1 MFARWGDLVY
11 RLRFTV
17 IGVMVAALLGFA
29 AYGLDLNDHLSQ
41 SGWDDPGSESV
52 QAARLADQ
60 TFGRD
65 KQGDVIVLY
74 TAPEGKTVDD
84 PEFNAKVTDSLN
96 SLVANNPEQIEKING
111 TYFRVDGVVSV
122 NALATEDRTHAI
134 ASIAMLGDND
144 TELTNNFQAVKDVF
158 YIDGVDVQV
167 TGLQAVAGAL
177 QSTMAGDIHRMELLA
192 IPAVAVLLFFIFGGV
207 VAAALPLI
215 VGGLTVVG
223 ANGIV
228 KVFTNF
234 TEVNS
239 FVAPVVSLVGLGLA
253 IDYGLF
259 IVSRFREEL
268 GDGYSTKQ
276 AVRRSVMTAGRT
288 VVFSATMI
296 VASLGGLLLFPQG
309 FLKSVAYGSIATVAL
324 AALTAV
330 TILPAILAILGPRV
344 DALGF
349 KFMRKTKSSEEIEN
363 GMWGK
368 LTRWVMRNPL
378 KVTIPIVLGLV
389 LLTLP
394 VGNIKFGGINETYL
408 PPDNVTRQAQN
419 EFDELFPGQRT
430 EPIKAVIENA
440 QGPNL
445 AAITSQLN
453 EAPGLIEKFSPT
465 GASKDGIIV
474 FKAGLVDRNDSKPAI
489 DYLRSIDVPEGSS
502 VQITGTPVIEQDSI
516 AALIDNLPLMAI
528 LVVFVVTLL
537 MFLTFGSL
545 VLPIK
550 AVLMTTLGLGA
561 TMGILTWIF
570 IDGNGAS
577 FMNFTP
583 GPIMAPV
590 LVLIISIVFGLSTD
604 YEVFL
609 LSRMVEARERGAS
622 TSEAIRVGTSHTGRI
637 ITAAALILIVVTG
650 AFAFSDLV
658 MMKYI
663 AYGMIA
669 ALIIDATLIRMFL
682 VPATMKLLGDDC
694 WWAPKW
700 MKRIQEKLG
709 LGETIL
715 EDELMPTDVPE
726 LATAGAPAPV
736 APPVRNAPRRS
747 EPLTEPIPVVA
758 PTGSGPIRATHAAR
772 EDERR
777 SATGR
782 PSAAPE
788 TQDHSAGSAPS
799 PLGHSAG
806 SAPGLSG
813 HSAGSAPSPL
823 PPATQKQPAVERPT
837 PPPVPRPEPPKR
849 EPVRAQSNRSSSP
862 DPRSIESWLADL
874 RAPSEPQKPETPKP
888 EAPKPETQAPVGST
902 TDNTRADADR
912 TSVNASSRSDEPR
925 RNGSAA
931 YGATPNGSGTNG
943 SGANGSGTHGSGTN
957 GSGTNGSGTNGS
969 GTNGSGRN
977 SYYGSG
983 VNGSGSNGSGSNGS
997 GSNGS
1002 GSNGNG
1008 SNGRSSSASGS
1019 NGSGYG
1025 SSNGST
1031 EGSNG
1036 SGHGSNGSGYG
1047 SAGSNGSAYGA
1058 RGTGRPPEA
1067 GPTAPR
1073 TGGIRGYSQD
1083 QSRDAE
1089 ASSAASRPETPQPE
1103 QPTPPR
1109 TQAAPRAR
1117 YDISTRNAPRTPAPE
1132 DQSTRSW
1139 PAPTPT
1145 PDERPAGSSR
1155 RSDEQTAP
1163 ADGISSTEDPDSGRH
1178 RGGDSRQ
1185 TLSVSELLAR
1195 ERRK

>member
-52 QAARLADQ
+52 QAAKLADD

-74 TAPEGKTVDD
+74 TAPEGKTIDD

-96 SLVANNPEQIEKING
+96 SLVADHPDQIEKING
-111 TYFRVDGVVSV
+111 TYFKVDGVVSV
-122 NALATEDRTHAI
+122 AALATADKTHAI

-144 TELTNNFQAVKDVF
+144 TELTNNFQDVKDAF

-228 KVFTNF
+228 KVFTHF
-234 TEVNS
+234 TDVNS

-268 GDGYSTKQ
+268 GDGYSVQQ

-309 FLKSVAYGSIATVAL
+309 FLKSVAYGSIATVVL

-330 TILPAILAILGPRV
+330 TILPAILSILGRRV

-378 KVTIPIVLGLV
+378 KVTVPIVLGLV

-430 EPIKAVIENA
+430 EPIKAVIQNA
-440 QGPNL
+440 QGADL
-445 AAITSQLN
+445 AAITRQLN

-474 FKAGLVDRNDSKPAI
+474 FKAGLVDRNDSTPAI
-489 DYLRSIDVPEGSS
+489 DHLRSIDVPDGAT

-516 AALIDNLPLMAI
+516 TALVNNLPLMAV

-590 LVLIISIVFGLSTD
+590 LVLIIAIVFGLSTD

-694 WWAPKW
+694 WWAPAW
-700 MKRIQEKLG
+700 MKRIQQKLG

-715 EDELMPTDVPE
+715 EDEMLPQDVPE
-726 LATAGAPAPV
+726 LSPAGGPIRPA
-736 APPVRNAPRRS
+736 ARTAPRVN

-758 PTGSGPIRATHAAR
+758 PSGSGPIRATHAAK
-772 EDERR
+772 EEERR

-782 PSAAPE
+782 PSQAPADAS
-788 TQDHSAGSAPS
+788 T
-799 PLGHSAG
+799 
-806 SAPGLSG
+806 
-813 HSAGSAPSPL
+813 
-823 PPATQKQPAVERPT
+823 PPARPRTVAT
-837 PPPVPRPEPPKR
+837 PKVSDEPRPVRTPDPISKP
-849 EPVRAQSNRSSSP
+849 EPVRRPQPATRETAQPARSSEPTRSSTP

-874 RAPSEPQKPETPKP
+874 RAPTQKPSTPEPSKDTHSDD
-888 EAPKPETQAPVGST
+888 EQSTAGST
-902 TDNTRADADR
+902 GT
-912 TSVNASSRSDEPR
+912 
-925 RNGSAA
+925 RNGTTRNGTTRNG
-931 YGATPNGSGTNG
+931 YGRTGTNG
-943 SGANGSGTHGSGTN
+943 SSRGTNDSATNGSATNGSVTNGANGTGNNGTGNNGANDTYNGGRTN
-957 GSGTNGSGTNGS
+957 GSA
-969 GTNGSGRN
+969 
-977 SYYGSG
+977 
-983 VNGSGSNGSGSNGS
+983 
-997 GSNGS
+997 
-1002 GSNGNG
+1002 
-1008 SNGRSSSASGS
+1008 SSP
-1019 NGSGYG
+1019 
-1025 SSNGST
+1025 
-1031 EGSNG
+1031 
-1036 SGHGSNGSGYG
+1036 
-1047 SAGSNGSAYGA
+1047 
-1058 RGTGRPPEA
+1058 RPPAE
-1067 GPTAPR
+1067 PR
-1073 TGGIRGYSQD
+1073 Q
-1083 QSRDAE
+1083 
-1089 ASSAASRPETPQPE
+1089 
-1103 QPTPPR
+1103 
-1109 TQAAPRAR
+1109 R
-1117 YDISTRNAPRTPAPE
+1117 YDVSTRNAP
-1132 DQSTRSW
+1132 
-1139 PAPTPT
+1139 
-1145 PDERPAGSSR
+1145 SR
-1155 RSDEQTAP
+1155 RSETPEPEQQRPSRGAP
-1163 ADGISSTEDPDSGRH
+1163 QRPTQGTTTGPAQPRRNEEAAAPTSRASRRAAENAEQPESDADSGRH
-1178 RGGDSRQ
+1178 RGGQ
-1185 TLSVSELLAR
+1185 QALSVSELLAR
-1195 ERRK
+1195 ERRQ

>member
-52 QAARLADQ
+52 EAARLADQ

-65 KQGDVIVLY
+65 KQGDVIALY

-96 SLVANNPEQIEKING
+96 NLVANNPDQIEKING
-111 TYFRVDGVVSV
+111 TYFKVDGVVSAP
-122 NALATEDRTHAI
+122 ALATADRTHAI
-134 ASIAMLGDND
+134 ASIAILGDND
-144 TELTNNFQAVKDVF
+144 TQLTNNFQAVKDVF

-192 IPAVAVLLFFIFGGV
+192 IPAVAILLFFIFGGI

-268 GDGYSTKQ
+268 GDGYTTRQ

-324 AALTAV
+324 AALTAI
-330 TILPAILAILGPRV
+330 TILPAMLAILGPRV
-344 DALGF
+344 DALGL

-408 PPDNVTRQAQN
+408 PPDNVTREAQG
-419 EFDELFPGQRT
+419 EFDTLFPGQRT
-430 EPIKAVIENA
+430 EPIKAVIQNA
-440 QGPNL
+440 QGSNL

-453 EAPGLIEKFSPT
+453 QAPGLIEKFSPN

-489 DYLRSIDVPEGSS
+489 DYLRSIDVPDGAT

-516 AALIDNLPLMAI
+516 AALIDNLPLMAL
-528 LVVFVVTLL
+528 LVVLVVTLL

-570 IDGNGAS
+570 IDGNGSS

-609 LSRMVEARERGAS
+609 LSRMVEAREKGAS

-694 WWAPKW
+694 WWAPAW
-700 MKRIQEKLG
+700 MKRIQRKLG

-715 EDELMPTDVPE
+715 EDELMPADVPE
-726 LATAGAPAPV
+726 LAMAGAAPRTTV
-736 APPVRNAPRRS
+736 APPLRPTPKQS

-758 PTGSGPIRATHAAR
+758 PTASGPIRATHVAK

-777 SATGR
+777 SATGK
-782 PSAAPE
+782 PSHAAEEPAVP
-788 TQDHSAGSAPS
+788 TPPAASTGVSAPHVP
-799 PLGHSAG
+799 PLGG
-806 SAPGLSG
+806 ST
-813 HSAGSAPSPL
+813 
-823 PPATQKQPAVERPT
+823 PPAAVPPRPKPARPT
-837 PPPVPRPEPPKR
+837 PTAPPVPRQQPPTR
-849 EPVRAQSNRSSSP
+849 EPARSNGHRPSAP

-874 RAPSEPQKPETPKP
+874 RAPSAPARPEPTPSEPARP
-888 EAPKPETQAPVGST
+888 EATRSEPKRPNVESENRTPSGSS
-902 TDNTRADADR
+902 
-912 TSVNASSRSDEPR
+912 TSVP
-925 RNGSAA
+925 NGSV
-931 YGATPNGSGTNG
+931 PNGSVSNGSGSNGSRSGTNG
-943 SGANGSGTHGSGTN
+943 SNGSNGSGSN
-957 GSGTNGSGTNGS
+957 G
-969 GTNGSGRN
+969 
-977 SYYGSG
+977 
-983 VNGSGSNGSGSNGS
+983 NGSGSNGSGSNGTYGRLPYNG
-997 GSNGS
+997 GSVIPTNNG
-1002 GSNGNG
+1002 
-1008 SNGRSSSASGS
+1008 
-1019 NGSGYG
+1019 
-1025 SSNGST
+1025 T
-1031 EGSNG
+1031 
-1036 SGHGSNGSGYG
+1036 HGSNGSERTNGNP
-1047 SAGSNGSAYGA
+1047 SSTVPANGSGA
-1058 RGTGRPPEA
+1058 SGPRP
-1067 GPTAPR
+1067 
-1073 TGGIRGYSQD
+1073 GGIRGYSQD
-1083 QSRDAE
+1083 SNSPARTAAAGENTTGSPQQPRP
-1089 ASSAASRPETPQPE
+1089 SS
-1103 QPTPPR
+1103 
-1109 TQAAPRAR
+1109 APRAR
-1117 YDISTRNAPRTPAPE
+1117 YDISTRNAPRTPGPE
-1132 DQSTRSW
+1132 DEPNQQRSDAPVPEPGSTRS
-1139 PAPTPT
+1139 
-1145 PDERPAGSSR
+1145 SR
-1155 RSDEQTAP
+1155 RAAEQDDT
-1163 ADGISSTEDPDSGRH
+1163 DSGRH
-1178 RGGDSRQ
+1178 RGGDGRQ
-1185 TLSVSELLAR
+1185 ALSVSELLAR
-1195 ERRK
+1195 ERNK

>member
-17 IGVMVAALLGFA
+17 IGVMVAGLLGFA

-41 SGWDDPGSESV
+41 SGWDDPGSESA
-52 QAARLADQ
+52 QAARLADE

-65 KQGDVIVLY
+65 QSSDVIVLY

-84 PEFNAKVTDSLN
+84 PDFNAKVTDSLN
-96 SLVANNPEQIEKING
+96 SLAGEHPDQISKING
-111 TYFRVDGVVSV
+111 TYFKVDNAVSAP
-122 NALATEDRTHAI
+122 ALATPDRTHAI
-134 ASIAMLGDND
+134 ASIAIVGDND
-144 TELTNNFQAVKDVF
+144 TELTNTFQKIKDVF

-228 KVFTNF
+228 KVFTSF

-268 GDGYSTKQ
+268 GDGYSTPQ
-276 AVRRSVMTAGRT
+276 AVRRTVMTAGRT

-324 AALTAV
+324 AALTAI
-330 TILPAILAILGPRV
+330 TILPAMLAILGPRV
-344 DALGF
+344 DALGL

-368 LTRWVMRNPL
+368 LTRWVMQNPL

-408 PPDNVTRQAQN
+408 PPDNITREAQG
-419 EFDELFPGQRT
+419 EFDELFPGLRT
-430 EPIKAVIENA
+430 EPLKLIISNA
-440 QGPNL
+440 QGSSL
-445 AAITSQLN
+445 AQITKQAN
-453 EAPGLIEKFSPT
+453 EAPGLIEKFAPD
-465 GASKDGIIV
+465 GASKDGVIV

-489 DYLRSIDVPEGSS
+489 DYLRSIDVPAGAT
-502 VQITGTPVIEQDSI
+502 VMVTGTPAIEQDSI
-516 AALIDNLPLMAI
+516 AALIDNLPLMAL
-528 LVVFVVTLL
+528 LVIFVVTLL

-609 LSRMVEARERGAS
+609 LSRMVEAREKGAS
-622 TSEAIRVGTSHTGRI
+622 TSEAIRIGTSHTGRI

-694 WWAPKW
+694 WWAPQW
-700 MKRIQEKLG
+700 MKRIQQRLG

-715 EDELMPTDVPE
+715 EDELMPDDVPE
-726 LATAGAPAPV
+726 LALVGGRPV
-736 APPVRNAPRRS
+736 TTVKPPMRPTPRAA
-747 EPLTEPIPVVA
+747 EPLTEPIPMIA
-758 PTGSGPIRATHAAR
+758 PTSAGPVRSTYAAK
-772 EDERR
+772 EAERR
-777 SATGR
+777 SATGK
-782 PSAAPE
+782 PA
-788 TQDHSAGSAPS
+788 TAPS
-799 PLGHSAG
+799 EDAQAAEIVRP
-806 SAPGLSG
+806 APHVVQPEPQRPPVRQQPPVGQQ
-813 HSAGSAPSPL
+813 PSVRQQPVV
-823 PPATQKQPAVERPT
+823 PERPVVRQQPVVPEQPAVPEQPVVRQQPPRT
-837 PPPVPRPEPPKR
+837 P
-849 EPVRAQSNRSSSP
+849 EPVRAAAP
-862 DPRSIESWLADL
+862 DSRSIESWLADL
-874 RAPSEPQKPETPKP
+874 RAPTDSP
-888 EAPKPETQAPVGST
+888 EAPREATST
-902 TDNTRADADR
+902 PAER
-912 TSVNASSRSDEPR
+912 SVSNGA
-925 RNGSAA
+925 RNGS
-931 YGATPNGSGTNG
+931 Y
-943 SGANGSGTHGSGTN
+943 
-957 GSGTNGSGTNGS
+957 
-969 GTNGSGRN
+969 
-977 SYYGSG
+977 
-983 VNGSGSNGSGSNGS
+983 
-997 GSNGS
+997 
-1002 GSNGNG
+1002 
-1008 SNGRSSSASGS
+1008 
-1019 NGSGYG
+1019 
-1025 SSNGST
+1025 SNGST
-1031 EGSNG
+1031 SRESDSSRTGTGEDRKTNGAPRNG
-1036 SGHGSNGSGYG
+1036 SPTNGSPTNG
-1047 SAGSNGSAYGA
+1047 SSGSGAGS
-1058 RGTGRPPEA
+1058 RPSE
-1067 GPTAPR
+1067 PR
-1073 TGGIRGYSQD
+1073 T
-1083 QSRDAE
+1083 
-1089 ASSAASRPETPQPE
+1089 
-1103 QPTPPR
+1103 
-1109 TQAAPRAR
+1109 R
-1117 YDISTRNAPRTPAPE
+1117 YDITTRNAPGRRDE
-1132 DQSTRSW
+1132 
-1139 PAPTPT
+1139 T
-1145 PDERPAGSSR
+1145 PDDPPMPAGPERTDSTVGADTPSR
-1155 RSDEQTAP
+1155 GRRRVNDPDPTE
-1163 ADGISSTEDPDSGRH
+1163 ADIDSGRH
-1178 RGGDSRQ
+1178 RGGQ
-1185 TLSVSELLAR
+1185 QALSVSELLAR

>member
-368 LTRWVMRNPL
+368 LTRWVMSNPL

-736 APPVRNAPRRS
+736 APPVRTAPRRS

-788 TQDHSAGSAPS
+788 TQDHSAGSAPGLS
-799 PLGHSAG
+799 GHSAGSAPGPLGHSAG
-806 SAPGLSG
+806 SAPGPLGHSASSAPGLSG
-813 HSAGSAPSPL
+813 HSAGSAPGPL

-874 RAPSEPQKPETPKP
+874 RAPSEPQKPETQKP
-888 EAPKPETQAPVGST
+888 APKPETQAPVSST
-902 TDNTRADADR
+902 PDDTRTDADR

-931 YGATPNGSGTNG
+931 YGPTPNGSATNG
-943 SGANGSGTHGSGTN
+943 SGANGSG
-957 GSGTNGSGTNGS
+957 
-969 GTNGSGRN
+969 RN
-977 SYYGSG
+977 SYYGPG
-983 VNGSGSNGSGSNGS
+983 VNGSSSNGSGSNGSGSNGS

-1002 GSNGNG
+1002 GSNGSSSNG
-1008 SNGRSSSASGS
+1008 SGSGGRSTSTSGS
-1019 NGSGYG
+1019 NGSGYR
-1025 SSNGST
+1025 SSNGHA
-1031 EGSNG
+1031 E
-1036 SGHGSNGSGYG
+1036 
-1047 SAGSNGSAYGA
+1047 GSNGSAYGA

-1089 ASSAASRPETPQPE
+1089 ASSAASRPEASQQE

-1145 PDERPAGSSR
+1145 PTPTPTPDDRPVGLSR
-1155 RSDEQTAP
+1155 RADEQTAP
-1163 ADGISSTEDPDSGRH
+1163 ADGKAGTEDPDSGRH

-1185 TLSVSELLAR
+1185 ALSVSELLAR